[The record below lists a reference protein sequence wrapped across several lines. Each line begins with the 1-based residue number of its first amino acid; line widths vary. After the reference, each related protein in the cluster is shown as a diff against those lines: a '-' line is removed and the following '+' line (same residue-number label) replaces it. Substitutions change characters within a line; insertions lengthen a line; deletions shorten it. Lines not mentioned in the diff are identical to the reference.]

1 MFQYNNLLILL
12 IINIILFCNCQDVN
26 DENNEQK
33 ECFCVPYFQCDEKTG
48 TIMTTGEGQTNVKV
62 KECTGAVEVCCLLHD
77 NAALNQTVSSPTDNG
92 NNNIG
97 DRNSIIGSSIPL
109 VSPVQGSG
117 RNRSP
122 ADGEQK
128 ECVCVPYYQCDEK
141 SGTVITNAKVTSCTG
156 AVEVCCLFNDSSA
169 LNQTDGRNPIDNGNN
184 NIGDRNPITME
195 PPVTVTTNPITNPG
209 TNTGPLPSP
218 GQGSDQKE
226 CVCVPF
232 YQCDEKTGT
241 VITTGDGLIDIKQTV
256 CTGATEVCCVLNDDA
271 TLNQTVTPPN
281 GNNRNPITEEP
292 PITVT
297 PTPITDPDTNTSP
310 SLPFVSAGIGCGR
323 KRFPVDGDSFYAN
336 KQNIAMKIAGLL
348 NMPEETFYGE
358 APWMVR
364 LIPSINGQIND
375 SYVMCGGVLITPT
388 VVLTGAHCVYNLTA
402 ESIIVRIGDWN
413 INEAIEPIAP
423 QDRQVSRVIIHP
435 NFNSKNLANDVAILG
450 LEQPAV
456 MSAVVDTICT
466 PDAQNPVNGSAC
478 IATGWGKTDLSKRGI
493 FPDTL
498 RKVNLP
504 LMDRTECVER
514 LRKTRLGKYF
524 ILLPGFL
531 CAGGVPDS
539 DTCRGDGGGPLYCPL
554 QSDPNRY
561 AVVGLVAWGIECGKG
576 NPAVFADVREYMP
589 WIKEQ
594 IFKNFD

>member
-1 MFQYNNLLILL
+1 
-12 IINIILFCNCQDVN
+12 
-26 DENNEQK
+26 
-33 ECFCVPYFQCDEKTG
+33 
-48 TIMTTGEGQTNVKV
+48 
-62 KECTGAVEVCCLLHD
+62 
-77 NAALNQTVSSPTDNG
+77 
-92 NNNIG
+92 
-97 DRNSIIGSSIPL
+97 
-109 VSPVQGSG
+109 
-117 RNRSP
+117 
-122 ADGEQK
+122 
-128 ECVCVPYYQCDEK
+128 
-141 SGTVITNAKVTSCTG
+141 
-156 AVEVCCLFNDSSA
+156 
-169 LNQTDGRNPIDNGNN
+169 
-184 NIGDRNPITME
+184 ME

-232 YQCDEKTGT
+232 YQCDEKTGTVITTGDGLIDIKQTLCTGATDVCCVLNDNATLNQTVTPPTNYGSNRNPITKEPPVIITITPITDPETNTSPSKPQKECVCVPFYQCDEKSGT